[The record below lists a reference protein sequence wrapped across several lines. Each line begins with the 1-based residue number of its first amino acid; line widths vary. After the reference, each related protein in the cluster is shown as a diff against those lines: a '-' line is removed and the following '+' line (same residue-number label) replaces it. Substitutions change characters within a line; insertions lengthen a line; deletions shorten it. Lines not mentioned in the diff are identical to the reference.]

1 MSAQNSSSDGPVFL
15 PLADNPDPATT
26 GIRRRAVLQSLMG
39 GLGAGLAMPALAD
52 AHPMQQHATDHAK
65 ITAAHTKAAEKAYKP
80 EFLDQHQL
88 ETLESL
94 AERIVPGS
102 TQAKVAPFIDQLVA
116 VDTQNNQKNFL
127 GAMGAFEMMAIT
139 EHNKPWKSLTAEQ
152 QDALLTTASTA
163 TSGRGGPGAPFGP
176 PGNSAGGKL
185 TIRDHFDN
193 LREWIAGGYYSSEIG
208 MRELGWTGQLFFDKL
223 PGCDHPDGHA

>member
-1 MSAQNSSSDGPVFL
+1 MSAQNSSGEKPAVL
-15 PLADNPDPATT
+15 PLVEASDPVTT
-26 GIRRRAVLQSLMG
+26 GIRRRAVLQSLVG

-52 AHPMQQHATDHAK
+52 AHPMQQHAKDHAK
-65 ITAAHTKAAEKAYKP
+65 VTAAHTKAAAGTYKP

-88 ETLESL
+88 ETLQAL

-102 TQAKVAPFIDQLVA
+102 TEAKVAPFIDQLLA
-116 VDTQNNQKNFL
+116 VDSQNSQKAFL

-163 TSGRGGPGAPFGP
+163 APGAGGPGMPFGGP
-176 PGNSAGGKL
+176 PGGQGGKL
-185 TIRDHFDN
+185 TIRDHFNN
-193 LREWIAGGYYSSEIG
+193 LREWISGGYYSSEIG
-208 MRELGWTGQLFFDKL
+208 MKELGWTGQLFFDKL

>member
-1 MSAQNSSSDGPVFL
+1 MSAQNSSGEKPAVL
-15 PLADNPDPATT
+15 PLVETSDPVST
-26 GIRRRAVLQSLMG
+26 GIRRRAVLQSLVG

-52 AHPMQQHATDHAK
+52 AHPMQQHAGDHAK
-65 ITAAHTKAAEKAYKP
+65 ITAAHTKAAQAAYKP

-88 ETLESL
+88 ETLTSL

-102 TQAKVAPFIDQLVA
+102 TQAKVAPFIDQLLA
-116 VDTQNNQKNFL
+116 VDTQNDQKSFL
-127 GAMGAFEMMAIT
+127 GALGAFDMLAIT
-139 EHNKPWKSLTAEQ
+139 EHNKPWKALTAEQ

-163 TSGRGGPGAPFGP
+163 APGGGGGGGMPFGP
-176 PGNSAGGKL
+176 PGGQGGKL
-185 TIRDHFDN
+185 TIRDHFNN
-193 LREWIAGGYYSSEIG
+193 LREWISGGYYSSEIG